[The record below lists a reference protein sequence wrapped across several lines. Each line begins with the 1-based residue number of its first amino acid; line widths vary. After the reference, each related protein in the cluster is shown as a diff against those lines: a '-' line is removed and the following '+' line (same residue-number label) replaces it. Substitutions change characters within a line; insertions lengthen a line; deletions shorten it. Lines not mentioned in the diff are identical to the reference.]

1 MGVGEGVQV
10 ATRDSSSDDPVVATT
25 AARPELPALFDEHYT
40 SLVRLASMYLDDR
53 ESSEEVVQDA
63 FVKLLAGS
71 YRIEPGKEAP
81 YLRSIVLNGARS
93 QLRKRRVRRLKPPD
107 PPGLVAAAEHDGVE
121 RVERER
127 VLAHIRALPKK
138 QGAVVMLRY
147 YLGLS
152 EAEIAETLDIAPGSV
167 KSHAHRALA
176 KLKSNMQADNED
188 PS

>member
-1 MGVGEGVQV
+1 M
-10 ATRDSSSDDPVVATT
+10 AIRDSSSDDPVVMTT
-25 AARPELPALFDEHYT
+25 AARPELPALFDEHYG
-40 SLVRLASMYLDDR
+40 SLVKLASMYLDDR

-63 FVKLLAGS
+63 FVKLLSGS
-71 YRIEPGKEAP
+71 YRIESGKEAP

-93 QLRKRRVRRLKPPD
+93 QLRKRRVRRQKQPE
-107 PPGLVAAAEHDGVE
+107 PPGLVAAAEHHGVE
-121 RVERER
+121 HLERQR

-138 QGAVVMLRY
+138 QSAVVILRY
-147 YLGLS
+147 YLDLS

-176 KLKSNMQADNED
+176 KLKSNMQSETEE